1 MKQTLKK
8 IGALI
13 VAVAVVMSLSSTLF
27 AAGEDVTLND
37 GEVGGYTAVD
47 SPETQAKKV
56 KIAKEITAYNV
67 DEAVVN
73 APTITYTYSIAGDSS
88 GYTVT
93 DETTD
98 HASGVA
104 ITKAT
109 LTGITTNVS
118 MMGTAANE
126 ISWTTDETLNTSKT
140 GEVNLK
146 YLTIDFSSVVFTE
159 PGVYRYV
166 LTENLKSGFTYDNT
180 GVTQTTDTTAGN
192 TRYLDVYVRRADGFT
207 DGTLATDWDIYGYVC
222 MYDNEDIDPT
232 NDTTTKGAVKTNG
245 FVAATNDGT
254 EIKADSY
261 YTFNVTVSKTLTGD
275 AYSASHKFP
284 IQVDYTN
291 AKVTQNVK
299 LIAEIDTSVASKVAD
314 YAHNAVAASSLDGL
328 VKISDGGAVKY
339 IGIPC
344 GTQVDVYETNDVIG
358 TIYRTT
364 VTVDGTAGTAKD
376 ITSTSTPGGFVAYSA
391 QDYNSNLGT
400 ITTTANQNDDATGLH
415 TVEIDNVLQLISP
428 TGIIIRSAPYIL
440 LFGAA
445 AALFV
450 VSRRWKKKEE
460 A

>member
-13 VAVAVVMSLSSTLF
+13 VSVAVVMSLSSTLF
-27 AAGEDVTLND
+27 AAGEAELTG
-37 GEVGGYTAVD
+37 GEVGGYTTPDTPV
-47 SPETQAKKV
+47 SQSKKV

-67 DEAVVN
+67 DENEVN
-73 APTITYTYSIAGDSS
+73 APTITYTYSIAGDTN

-98 HASGVA
+98 HDSGVA

-109 LTGITTNVS
+109 LEGIVTNVT
-118 MMGTAANE
+118 MTGTATNE
-126 ISWTTDETLNTSKT
+126 ISWTPAETLNTEKT
-140 GEVNLK
+140 GKENYK
-146 YLTIDFSSVVFTE
+146 YLTIDFTNVVFTE

-166 LTENLKSGFTYDNT
+166 LTEDLKSGFTYANT
-180 GVTQTTDTTAGN
+180 GVTETTDPTGGH
-192 TRYLDVYVRRADGFT
+192 TRYLDVYVRRSDTFT
-207 DGTLATDWDIYGYVC
+207 DGSLATDWDIYGYVC
-222 MYDNEDIDPT
+222 TYDNEDIDPT
-232 NDTTTKGAVKTNG
+232 NDTDVKGAVKTNG
-245 FVAATNDGT
+245 FVAATNDNT
-254 EIKADSY
+254 AIKADSY

-291 AKVTQNVK
+291 ANVTQNVK
-299 LIAEIDTSVASKVAD
+299 LIAEIAVPGKVTD
-314 YAHNAVAASSLDGL
+314 YAHDALAASSLDGL
-328 VKISDGGAVKY
+328 VKISDGGSVKY

-344 GTQVDVYETNDVIG
+344 GTRVDVYETNDVTG

-364 VTVDGTAGTAKD
+364 VKVDGTAGTAKD
-376 ITSTSTPGGFVAYSA
+376 ITSTSTPGDFVAYTA

-400 ITTTANQNDDATGLH
+400 ITTTANQNDDATDLH
-415 TVEIDNVLQLISP
+415 TVEINNVLQLISP
-428 TGIIIRSAPYIL
+428 TGIIVRSAPYIL

-450 VSRRWKKKEE
+450 VSRRWKKKE

>member
-13 VAVAVVMSLSSTLF
+13 VSVAVVMSLSSTLF
-27 AAGEDVTLND
+27 AAGEAELTG
-37 GEVGGYTAVD
+37 GEVGGYTTPDTPV
-47 SPETQAKKV
+47 SQSKKV

-67 DEAVVN
+67 DEDIVN
-73 APTITYTYSIAGDSS
+73 APTITYSYSIAGDTN

-109 LTGITTNVS
+109 LAGITTNVS
-118 MMGTAANE
+118 MTGTAANE
-126 ISWTTDETLNTSKT
+126 ISWTPAETLNTSKT
-140 GEVNLK
+140 GEVNYK
-146 YLTIDFSSVVFTE
+146 YLTIDFTNVVFTE

-166 LTENLKSGFTYDNT
+166 LTEDLKSGFTYDNT
-180 GVTQTTDTTAGN
+180 GVTETTDSTGGH
-192 TRYLDVYVRRADGFT
+192 TRYLDVYVRRSDTFT
-207 DGTLATDWDIYGYVC
+207 DGSLATDWDIYGYVC

-232 NDTTTKGAVKTNG
+232 NDTDVKGAVKTNG
-245 FVAATNDGT
+245 FVAATNDNT

-291 AKVTQNVK
+291 ARVTQNVK
-299 LIAEIDTSVASKVAD
+299 LIADIADNSKVTD
-314 YAHNAVAASSLDGL
+314 YAHDAVAASSLDGL
-328 VKISDGGAVKY
+328 VKISDGGSVKY

-344 GTQVDVYETNDVIG
+344 GTQVDVYETNDVTG

-376 ITSTSTPGGFVAYSA
+376 ITSTSTPGDFVAYSA

-428 TGIIIRSAPYIL
+428 TGIIVRSAPYIL